1 MAKQPVKPTL
11 GQTQP
16 APVVE
21 TPVVKTQAPAVE
33 STTQETITETP
44 TQETASESTV
54 GDTTQETQEAP
65 AAPEQEPAPEVKTEV
80 VQEPTPEVAPAPVV
94 ETPVVAAAQ
103 LAFNPPVEAPVSSN
117 ESILLQNIRAELA
130 DYAANMGSSVPQ
142 TIETAAKHQH
152 RLYQIYTKL
161 FNLDAV
167 EFKVA
172 MDLVVSLF
180 KENESG
186 AFGEARVFRAAEM
199 LPLAKTQQR
208 MFFHLTHL
216 FIKAG
221 EVGTGAAGRETDLN
235 GLAQVLPSEQARQW
249 LLQYFR

>member
-16 APVVE
+16 APVAE
-21 TPVVKTQAPAVE
+21 TPVVETQTPAVE
-33 STTQETITETP
+33 P
-44 TQETASESTV
+44 TAQETASDGTV
-54 GDTTQETQEAP
+54 GDIKQETQEAP

-80 VQEPTPEVAPAPVV
+80 VQEPVQEPTPEAAPAPVV
-94 ETPVVAAAQ
+94 ETPVVEAAK

-152 RLYQIYTKL
+152 RLYQIYTKV

-221 EVGTGAAGRETDLN
+221 EVGIGAAGRETDLN
-235 GLAQVLPSEQARQW
+235 GLAQALPTEQARQW